1 MKGDEGMSSKY
12 ISSAM
17 GTLGSSSST
26 YVLSCKEMLSWIRSV
41 NVVAFRLDLD
51 RTDSFG
57 IYVDFIPKY
66 GGKATTNYIYTNNK
80 SLPKHL
86 ERACKEFIRTV

>member
-1 MKGDEGMSSKY
+1 MSSKY

-17 GTLGSSSST
+17 GTIGSSSST

-41 NVVAFRLDLD
+41 NVASFRIEPDN
-51 RTDSFG
+51 TDSFG
-57 IYVDFIPKY
+57 IYVDFIPKH
-66 GGKATTNYIYTNNK
+66 GGRALTNYIYTNNK

-86 ERACKEFIRTV
+86 EKARKEFTLKVLDT

>member
-1 MKGDEGMSSKY
+1 MSSKY
-12 ISSAM
+12 VSSAM

-41 NVVAFRLDLD
+41 NVVSFRLDLD

-66 GGKATTNYIYTNNK
+66 GGKAMTNYIYTNNK
-80 SLPKHL
+80 SLPQHL

>member
-1 MKGDEGMSSKY
+1 MSNRY

-17 GTLGSSSST
+17 GTIGSSSST
-26 YVLSCKEMLSWIRSV
+26 YVLSCKEMLSWVRSI
-41 NVVAFRLDLD
+41 NVAAFRIERD

-57 IYVDFIPKY
+57 IYVDFIPKH

-86 ERACKEFIRTV
+86 EKARKEFSLAVFNLQ